1 MSDNITEGMVHIITG
16 NGKGKTT
23 AAFGMA
29 IRALGH
35 NKKVYIAQFM
45 KAMKYGE
52 VLFLENQIKDQK
64 NITIKQFGH
73 SSHLLNVN
81 EIDKAHLD
89 CFRVGYEEVMEIIK
103 TDEFDMLILDEILVS
118 HFFKLISTS
127 EIIDL
132 IRAKHKSLELV
143 LTGRY
148 APVGL
153 YDYVD
158 LVSEIKERKHYYEH
172 KKLAPREGIES

>member
-1 MSDNITEGMVHIITG
+1 MNENINQGMVHIITG

-29 IRALGH
+29 IRAMGH

-73 SSHLLNVN
+73 TSHLLNVD
-81 EIDKAHLD
+81 EIDEVHLN
-89 CFRVGYEEVMEIIK
+89 CFKKGFDEVKELIK
-103 TDEFDMLILDEILVS
+103 TDEYDILILDEILVS
-118 HFFKLISTS
+118 HFFKLVSTS

-132 IRAKHKSLELV
+132 IRLRNKSLELV

-158 LVSEIKERKHYYEH
+158 LVSEIKEVKHYYEH
-172 KKLAPREGIES
+172 KNLAPREGIEM